1 MLTHQFGIID
11 KIDQFK
17 NYCEYEPEKY
27 NCISIHDDIIT
38 DILEAL
44 LEIETYYHSLN
55 RPNKGLAYYGITL
68 IPQKSYGKIIDVL
81 NVNMTN
87 ETSKEISKLVALII
101 EANKQNKYI
110 IHFGI

>member
-1 MLTHQFGIID
+1 MLTHEFGIID
-11 KIDQFK
+11 KIDKIK
-17 NYCEYEPEKY
+17 NYSEYEPEQY
-27 NCISIHDDIIT
+27 HCISIDDDIIIN
-38 DILEAL
+38 ILEAL

-68 IPQKSYGKIIDVL
+68 IPPRSYGKFIDIL

-87 ETSKEISKLVALII
+87 ETSKEISKLLALII